1 MKTINKNITTMAKA
15 IFYKNNTDCTL
26 AVPNDKGGTTFLL
39 FDTTSQLVNYCRDN
53 GISATAVLED

>member
-1 MKTINKNITTMAKA
+1 MAKA